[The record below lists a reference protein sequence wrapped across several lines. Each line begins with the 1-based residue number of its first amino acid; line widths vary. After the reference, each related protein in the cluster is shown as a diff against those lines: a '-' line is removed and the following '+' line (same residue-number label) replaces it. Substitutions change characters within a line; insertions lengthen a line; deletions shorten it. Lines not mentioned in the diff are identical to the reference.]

1 MRKSFTFEHFW
12 SKNATTGHILLSS
25 VCVSTSPNILRP
37 DDRDFL
43 TGVYCRFMIVAPN
56 LTRRGPRPWAG
67 LMEGSLFRSIQHLD
81 KNVRAI
87 VQFEDSQGAVLNRR
101 WP

>member
-12 SKNATTGHILLSS
+12 SKNATTGHVLLSS

-37 DDRDFL
+37 DLPQALQDL
-43 TGVYCRFMIVAPN
+43 TGVYCRFDATMAIS
-56 LTRRGPRPWAG
+56 LTRRGPGQWPG

-81 KNVRAI
+81 ENVRAI
-87 VQFEDSQGAVLNRR
+87 VFFEDSLNSRR
-101 WP
+101 P